1 MTITKISLHYILNKT
16 CSNITKKV
24 GQNKRKNQQLSEND
38 RLVYSP
44 DALRYKAVFWR
55 KETQKI
61 EMKAGVCH
69 YNNTKNEIALS
80 A

>member
-1 MTITKISLHYILNKT
+1 MNKWEFIVSLIKHVQISPKRLVKISEKT
-16 CSNITKKV
+16 E
-24 GQNKRKNQQLSEND
+24 QLSEND

-61 EMKAGVCH
+61 EMKAGVYH

>member
-1 MTITKISLHYILNKT
+1 MVKINEKT
-16 CSNITKKV
+16 E
-24 GQNKRKNQQLSEND
+24 QLSEND

-44 DALRYKAVFWR
+44 DALRYKAVFGR
-55 KETQKI
+55 KETQKT
-61 EMKAGVCH
+61 EMKAGVYH